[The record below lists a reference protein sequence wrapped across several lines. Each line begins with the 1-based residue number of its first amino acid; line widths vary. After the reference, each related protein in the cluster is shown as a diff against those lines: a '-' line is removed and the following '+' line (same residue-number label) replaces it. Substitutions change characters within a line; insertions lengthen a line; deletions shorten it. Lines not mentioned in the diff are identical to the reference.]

1 MKTIILMVLSM
12 IALFVS
18 IVRTSCNEN
27 SKDSQKAETIVP
39 TMSKENLENEVWKME
54 EQYWDYIEKID
65 IVTYKKPWHND
76 FIGYPNFGDGVA
88 NKSGIAIWIPELH
101 QDSSSKFSY
110 KLYKKA
116 VNSIGD
122 VVIAFYDADY
132 I

>member
-1 MKTIILMVLSM
+1 M